1 LSCLQTVWKEV
12 SASRIINESVGIG
25 KAEREVMEAIKI
37 QRDIRVFKYHPIADT
52 EQKVRE
58 KDGKE

>member
-1 LSCLQTVWKEV
+1 VWKEV

-58 KDGKE
+58 GRQRIANPG